1 MNSALAISNAAIKNL
16 AFFVMIG
23 CGPLEQEAAAAALA
37 DLAVS
42 CQPAHPT

>member
-1 MNSALAISNAAIKNL
+1 VNSALAISNAVIKNL

-23 CGPLEQEAAAAALA
+23 SGHWNKKSAAALA

-42 CQPAHPT
+42 CQPTHPT